1 MLNSIG
7 LSLLALTPAA
17 SSATGLLTSHYE
29 NVLGTSLDL
38 KIVASSEAAAS
49 AAETNVLAEIKRL
62 NDILSAHGSS
72 EFSRFRATHG

>member
-1 MLNSIG
+1 MINSIG

-17 SSATGLLTSHYE
+17 SSATGLLTSHFE

-49 AAETNVLAEIKRL
+49 AAEVKVLAEINR
-62 NDILSAHGSS
+62 
-72 EFSRFRATHG
+72 